1 MKKEFED
8 SQTCIAG
15 TVKCPR
21 SANIAS
27 APARECIRKLSNIL
41 IPCPKELFLFIINN
55 TFR

>member
-1 MKKEFED
+1 MQKEFED

-41 IPCPKELFLFIINN
+41 IPCPEELFQCIINN
-55 TFR
+55 